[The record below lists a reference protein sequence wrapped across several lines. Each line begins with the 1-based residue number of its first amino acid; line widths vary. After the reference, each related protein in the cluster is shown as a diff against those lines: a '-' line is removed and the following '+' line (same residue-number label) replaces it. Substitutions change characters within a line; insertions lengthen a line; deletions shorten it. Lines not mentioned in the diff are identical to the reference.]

1 MTQRTASLPEVARRV
16 WGLLDAAQRRDCART
31 VLLSAAA
38 GAITVAGVAG
48 IAPLLATLADPAI
61 VERNGLLAWLR
72 RALGSPPFEDFLV
85 CLGVGFV
92 AVLVVANL
100 VNLLATL
107 AIGRFS
113 NRVGASF
120 HALLFDE
127 YLRRGVAFHRRNNGD
142 VLATQVVQDV
152 TRTVG
157 GVIQS
162 GLILV
167 QSLFA
172 IALIATAVVV
182 IDPIVAMAAAL
193 TLGATYT
200 VIYAVVR
207 RRLIRDGVAM
217 ARLWRARAMAIAE
230 SFEAIKDVTVFGT
243 QDALA
248 ASVAAQSAAIARA
261 QARMAAIANSPR
273 YALECVTA
281 AGLVAAALWVYRAAG
296 PGQWVTHLALLGLA
310 AYRLLPPIQQLFAA
324 VARIRSDA
332 PAFERIADDLR
343 SARLRTRSMP
353 PAADARDWALRL
365 RRELR
370 LSGVSYRHAEDRD
383 GGVSDVSLRIRART
397 LVGFAGPNGSGK
409 TTLAD
414 LLLGL
419 LVPDSGQIEVDG
431 VALDERNRILWLAS
445 VAHVPQ
451 HVVLLDA
458 TIARNVA
465 FAAPGA
471 AIDEARVREAL
482 RAARL
487 EAVVDALPQGL
498 ETPVGQNGACLS
510 GGQRQRLG
518 IARALYRRTSLLVLD
533 EPTSALD
540 AAAETDIASLLRE
553 LRGRCTVVLISHR
566 LASLKR
572 CDELYELERGRLVR
586 VLRPSERAEP
596 SPSP

>member
-1 MTQRTASLPEVARRV
+1 MTQRVASLPEVARRV
-16 WGLLDAAQRRDCART
+16 WDLLDAAQRRECARA
-31 VLLSAAA
+31 VLLSVAA
-38 GAITVAGVAG
+38 GGITVAGVAG

-61 VERNGLLAWLR
+61 VEHSGVLASLR
-72 RALGSPPFEDFLV
+72 RAIGSPPLDDFLV
-85 CLGVGFV
+85 WLGVGFV

-107 AIGRFS
+107 GIGRFS
-113 NRVGASF
+113 HRVGASF

-127 YLRRGVAFHRRNNGD
+127 YLRRGVAFHRRSNGD

-162 GLILV
+162 GLTLV

-182 IDPIVAMAAAL
+182 IDPIVAVGAAL
-193 TLGATYT
+193 TLGASYT
-200 VIYAVVR
+200 IIYAAVR
-207 RRLIRDGVAM
+207 RRLIRDGGVM
-217 ARLWRARAMAIAE
+217 ARLWRARATTIAE
-230 SFEAIKDVTVFGT
+230 SFEAIKDVTVFGA

-248 ASVAAQSAAIARA
+248 ARVAAQSAEIAGTQVRV
-261 QARMAAIANSPR
+261 AAIANSPR

-281 AGLVAAALWVYRAAG
+281 AGLVAAALWVHRAAG
-296 PGQWVTHLALLGLA
+296 PGQWVTHLALLGLS

-324 VARIRSDA
+324 VARIRSDV
-332 PAFERIADDLR
+332 PAFERIAGDLR
-343 SARLRTRSMP
+343 AARLRPRAALAP
-353 PAADARDWALRL
+353 ADACEWASRP
-365 RRELR
+365 RREIR
-370 LSGVSYRHAEDRD
+370 LSGVSYRHSEDRG
-383 GGVSDVSLRIRART
+383 GGVSDVSLRIRAGT

-419 LVPDSGQIEVDG
+419 LVPDSGQIEIDG
-431 VALDERNRILWLAS
+431 VALDERNRSLWLAS

-458 TIARNVA
+458 TVAENVA
-465 FAAPGA
+465 FAADGS
-471 AIDEARVREAL
+471 AIDEAGVREAL

-487 EAVVDALPQGL
+487 EAHVDALPQGID
-498 ETPVGQNGACLS
+498 TPVGQNGATLS

-540 AAAETDIASLLRE
+540 TDAEADIVSLLRE
-553 LRGRCTVVLISHR
+553 LRGRCTVVLVSHR
-566 LASLKR
+566 LTSLER
-572 CDELYELERGRLVR
+572 CDELHELDHGRLVGL
-586 VLRPSERAEP
+586 LRPSEHAEP
-596 SPSP
+596 SASV

>member
-16 WGLLDAAQRRDCART
+16 WDLLDATQRRDCART

-61 VERNGLLAWLR
+61 VERNRLLAWLR
-72 RALGSPPFEDFLV
+72 HALGSPPFDDFLV

-92 AVLVVANL
+92 AVLVFANV

-113 NRVGASF
+113 NRVGGSF

-127 YLRRGVAFHRRNNGD
+127 YLRRGVAFHRRSNRD

-162 GLILV
+162 GLMLV
-167 QSLFA
+167 QSLFT

-182 IDPIVAMAAAL
+182 IDPIVAIGAAL
-193 TLGATYT
+193 TLGASYT

-217 ARLWRARAMAIAE
+217 ARLWRARATAIAE
-230 SFEAIKDVTVFGT
+230 SFEAIKDVTVFGA

-248 ASVAAQSAAIARA
+248 ASVAAQSAAIASA
-261 QARMAAIANSPR
+261 QARVAAIANSPR

-281 AGLVAAALWVYRAAG
+281 AGLVASALWVYRAAG

-310 AYRLLPPIQQLFAA
+310 AYRLLPPIQQLFGA

-343 SARLRTRSMP
+343 CARLRTRLMP
-353 PAADARDWALRL
+353 PAADARDWASRP
-365 RRELR
+365 RREIR
-370 LSGVSYRHAEDRD
+370 LSGVSYRHAEDRE
-383 GGVSDVSLRIRART
+383 GVSDVSLRISAGT

-419 LVPDSGQIEVDG
+419 LVPDSGQIDVDG
-431 VALDERNRILWLAS
+431 VALDERNRDLWLAS
-445 VAHVPQ
+445 VAYVPQ

-458 TIARNVA
+458 TVAQNVA
-465 FAAPGA
+465 FAASGA

-487 EAVVDALPQGL
+487 EADVDSLPRGL

-540 AAAETDIASLLRE
+540 AAAETEIVSLLRE
-553 LRGRCTVVLISHR
+553 LHGRCTVVLISHR
-566 LASLKR
+566 LTSLKS

-586 VLRPSERAEP
+586 LLRPSELSA
-596 SPSP
+596 SA

>member
-1 MTQRTASLPEVARRV
+1 MTQRAASLPEVARRL
-16 WGLLDAAQRRDCART
+16 WDLLDAAQRRGCARA
-31 VLLSAAA
+31 VALSVAA
-38 GAITVAGVAG
+38 GGVTVAGVAG

-72 RALGSPPFEDFLV
+72 RGLGSPPFDDFLV
-85 CLGVGFV
+85 YLGVGFV

-107 AIGRFS
+107 SIGRFS

-120 HALLFDE
+120 HSLLFDE
-127 YLRRGVAFHRRNNGD
+127 YLRRGIAFHRRSNSD

-162 GLILV
+162 GLTLV
-167 QSLFA
+167 QSLCA
-172 IALIATAVVV
+172 ISLIATAVVV
-182 IDPIVAMAAAL
+182 IDPIVALGAAL
-193 TLGATYT
+193 TLGASYGA
-200 VIYAVVR
+200 IYGFVR
-207 RRLIRDGVAM
+207 RRLIRDGAVI
-217 ARLWRARAMAIAE
+217 ARLWRARATAIAE
-230 SFEAIKDVTVFGT
+230 SFEAIKDVTVFGA

-248 ASVAAQSAAIARA
+248 ARVAAQSSAIARA
-261 QARMAAIANSPR
+261 EARVTAIANSPR
-273 YALECVTA
+273 YALECITA
-281 AGLVAAALWVYRAAG
+281 AGLVAAALWVYRASG
-296 PGQWVTHLALLGLA
+296 SGQWVAHLALLGLA

-343 SARLRTRSMP
+343 SARLRVRSAL
-353 PAADARDWALRL
+353 PAADAREWTSRP
-365 RRELR
+365 RREIR

-383 GGVSDVSLRIRART
+383 GGVHDVSLRIRAGT

-419 LVPDSGQIEVDG
+419 LVPDVGRIEVDG
-431 VALDERNRILWLAS
+431 VELNERNRSLWLAS

-458 TIARNVA
+458 SVAQNVA
-465 FAAPGA
+465 FAASA
-471 AIDEARVREAL
+471 ESIDETRVREAL

-487 EAVVDALPQGL
+487 DADVDALPQGL

-540 AAAETDIASLLRE
+540 VAAETDIVSLLCE
-553 LRGRCTVVLISHR
+553 LRSRCTVVLISHR
-566 LASLKR
+566 LTSLQS
-572 CDELYELERGRLVR
+572 CDEVNELERGRLVR
-586 VLRPSERAEP
+586 ALHPSEHAEP
-596 SPSP
+596 SAPV

>member
-1 MTQRTASLPEVARRV
+1 MSRRPSSLSTIARRV
-16 WGLLDAAQRRDCART
+16 WTLLDAGQRRECARA
-31 VLLSAAA
+31 VLLSVAA
-38 GAITVAGVAG
+38 GGITVAGVAG

-72 RALGSPPFEDFLV
+72 RAIGSPPLDDFLV
-85 CLGVGFV
+85 WLGVGFV

-113 NRVGASF
+113 QRVGASF
-120 HALLFDE
+120 HALLFEE
-127 YLRRGVAFHRRNNGD
+127 YLSRGVAFHRRSNGD

-157 GVIQS
+157 GVVQS
-162 GLILV
+162 GLTLV

-182 IDPIVAMAAAL
+182 IDPIVAVGAAL
-193 TLGATYT
+193 TLGASYA

-207 RRLIRDGVAM
+207 RRLIRDGVVM
-217 ARLWRARAMAIAE
+217 ARLWRARAATIAE
-230 SFEAIKDVTVFGT
+230 SFEAIKDVTVFGA

-248 ASVAAQSAAIARA
+248 ARVAAQSAEIAGTQVRV
-261 QARMAAIANSPR
+261 AAIANSPR

-281 AGLVAAALWVYRAAG
+281 AGLVAAALWVHRAAG
-296 PGQWVTHLALLGLA
+296 PGQWITHLALLGLA

-343 SARLRTRSMP
+343 SARLRPRATVP
-353 PAADARDWALRL
+353 VADAREWASRP
-365 RRELR
+365 RSEIRA
-370 LSGVSYRHAEDRD
+370 SGVSYRHSEDGD
-383 GGVSDVSLRIRART
+383 GGVRDVSLRIRAGT
-397 LVGFAGPNGSGK
+397 LVGFAGANGSGK

-431 VALDERNRILWLAS
+431 VALDERNRSLWLAS

-458 TIARNVA
+458 TVAQNVA
-465 FAAPGA
+465 FAECGT

-487 EAVVDALPQGL
+487 EEHVSTLPHGL
-498 ETPVGQNGACLS
+498 EAPVGQNGATFS

-518 IARALYRRTSLLVLD
+518 IARALYRRASLLVLD

-540 AAAETDIASLLRE
+540 ADAEADIVSLLRE

-566 LASLKR
+566 STTLEI

-586 VLRPSERAEP
+586 LQCAAEHAGRSAP
-596 SPSP
+596 A